1 MLRPE
6 GVVNMKA
13 SDRVITEECNAF
25 VRQLERRLCRRGE
38 PLPQR
43 ESLFRR
49 VREVIAETLKGVA
62 EAR

>member
-1 MLRPE
+1 
-6 GVVNMKA
+6 MKA